1 MLSSSVESNAVVHIV
16 DDDGGLRRALQ
27 RLLRASG
34 YIAPTYA
41 TAAAFLEAA
50 PRLTGC
56 VLLDLRMPDM
66 DGLEVQAQLTRRGI
80 RLPVIVITG
89 HGDIPI
95 AVQVMKAGAL
105 DFLEKPID
113 EDGLLAAVRAAF
125 HGGAQEIR
133 HGEAVQAAL
142 RLAELSPRE
151 RQVLDGIVAGRPNKL
166 IAYDLN
172 ISVRTVEV
180 HRARLLVRL
189 GTHSM
194 ATAIRLGVLAA
205 LAPS

>member
-1 MLSSSVESNAVVHIV
+1 VPTEAVVHIV
-16 DDDGGLRRALQ
+16 DDDEALRRALQ

-41 TAAAFLEAA
+41 TAGAFLEAA

-66 DGLEVQAQLTRRGI
+66 DGLEAQAQLARRGI
-80 RLPVIVITG
+80 QLPVIVVTG
-89 HGDIPI
+89 HGDIAT
-95 AVQVMKAGAL
+95 AVQVIKAGAL

-113 EDGLLAAVRAAF
+113 EDRLLTAVRAAF
-125 HGGAQEIR
+125 QEGAHKIR
-133 HGEAVQAAL
+133 DDEADHAAR

-151 RQVLDGIVAGRPNKL
+151 RQVLDSIVAGRPNKL

-205 LAPS
+205 LASS

>member
-1 MLSSSVESNAVVHIV
+1 MPNEAVVHIV
-16 DDDGGLRRALQ
+16 DDDETLRRALQ
-27 RLLRASG
+27 RLLQASG

-80 RLPVIVITG
+80 RLAVIVVTG
-89 HGDIPI
+89 HGDIST

-113 EDGLLAAVRAAF
+113 EDRLLVAVRAAF
-125 HGGAQEIR
+125 HEGAQKIR
-133 HGEAVQAAL
+133 DNEAVLAAQ
-142 RLAELSPRE
+142 RLAGLSPRE
-151 RQVLDGIVAGRPNKL
+151 RQVLDSVVAGRSNKL
-166 IAYDLN
+166 IAYDLG
-172 ISVRTVEV
+172 ISIRTVEV

-194 ATAIRLGVLAA
+194 ATAIRLGALAA
-205 LAPS
+205 LALS

>member
-1 MLSSSVESNAVVHIV
+1 MPNEAVVHIV
-16 DDDGGLRRALQ
+16 DDDEALRRALH

-34 YIAPTYA
+34 YTAPTYA

-56 VLLDLRMPDM
+56 VLLDLRMPDI

-80 RLPVIVITG
+80 RLPVIVVTG
-89 HGDIPI
+89 HGDIPT

-125 HGGAQEIR
+125 HEGAKKIR
-133 HGEAVQAAL
+133 DDEAVQAAR

-151 RQVLDGIVAGRPNKL
+151 RQVLEGIVAGRPNKL

-194 ATAIRLGVLAA
+194 AAAIRLGVLAA
-205 LAPS
+205 LASS

>member
-1 MLSSSVESNAVVHIV
+1 MPNEAVVHIV
-16 DDDGGLRRALQ
+16 DDDDALRRALQ

-34 YIAPTYA
+34 YVVPTYA

-66 DGLEVQAQLTRRGI
+66 DGLEVQAQLNRRGI
-80 RLPVIVITG
+80 RLPVIVVTG
-89 HGDIPI
+89 HGDIPT

-113 EDGLLAAVRAAF
+113 EDGLLAAVRASS
-125 HGGAQEIR
+125 HEGAQKIR
-133 HGEAVQAAL
+133 DGEAVQAAR

-172 ISVRTVEV
+172 ISVRTIEV
-180 HRARLLVRL
+180 HRARLLIRL

-205 LAPS
+205 LASS